1 MSRTAATN
9 VTGFANIVL
18 PSCIGSR
25 DPMLRNDVSKF
36 RVLMC
41 IILGLVSNEDNR
53 LVYQWRG
60 IRRIEFKSMKYIKD
74 IF

>member
-9 VTGFANIVL
+9 VTGLDNIVL

-41 IILGLVSNEDNR
+41 IILGLVGNEDSR

-60 IRRIEFKSMKYIKD
+60 IRTIEYFAI
-74 IF
+74 